1 MRPSSLSETTLVR
14 PDAKPHLCGPIVTD
28 CLMSSCCLINAAYF
42 CVLCVYYTPILFFS
56 FWLRL
61 MYLTGC
67 CLFFL
72 TCYSY
77 TFQLGKTCVIS
88 ISFSSIKETSH
99 IKLKLVSSSVPICPA
114 SSIYIICKLGNCISY
129 AYDFYI

>member
-1 MRPSSLSETTLVR
+1 MLSRTCVARLSLIVSCPLVARLMLLISVSFAFTT
-14 PDAKPHLCGPIVTD
+14 PQ
-28 CLMSSCCLINAAYF
+28 Y
-42 CVLCVYYTPILFFS
+42 LFLFS
-56 FWLRL
+56 FLLRL
-61 MYLTGC
+61 MYLMGC

-99 IKLKLVSSSVPICPA
+99 TKLKLVSSSFPICPA